1 MIREVGMD
9 RAILH
14 CDCNGFFASV
24 ECIQQ
29 PRLWDVPMA
38 VCGDPE
44 SRHGV
49 ILAKNELAKGYG
61 VVTAE
66 TVWSARKKCPDLVLV
81 EPHHELYHE
90 YSRKI
95 NRIYGQYTDQVE
107 AFSVDESWLDV
118 TGSYKLF
125 GSGKQIADELRVRV
139 QRELGLT
146 ISVGVSFNKIFAK
159 MGSDYKKPNATT
171 EITRDNYKRLLF
183 PLSVEEMIFVGK
195 STAAA
200 LEKVGIRTIGD
211 LAGADVKSL
220 EQLLGKAGPV
230 LWEYANGLEDS
241 PVQVQGAA
249 EAVKSVSN
257 SITFRRNL
265 VGLEDIRQGLLM
277 LADSVAGRLRAQGLR
292 CQTLS
297 VSIKDPSL
305 KTISRQRQL
314 PCASNQTKMIF
325 DTAMEIVQDSWN
337 LRAPIRLLGV
347 AATNLTTGVAFRQM
361 DFWGSDGEEDL
372 RQQRLDKAVD
382 AIRSRFGGDAL
393 RHASLMKSD
402 IVRERHKNETEM
414 LPDGE

>member
-1 MIREVGMD
+1 MD

-14 CDCNGFFASV
+14 CDCNSFYASV

-29 PRLWDVPMA
+29 PRLWHVPMA

-66 TVWSARKKCPDLVLV
+66 TVWAARQKCPELVLV
-81 EPHHELYHE
+81 APHHNLYHE
-90 YSRKI
+90 YSKRI
-95 NRIYGQYTDQVE
+95 NMIYGQYTDQVE

-118 TGSYKLF
+118 TGSRKLF
-125 GSGKQIADELRVRV
+125 GSGRQITDELRARIH
-139 QRELGLT
+139 RELGLT

-171 EITRDNYKRLLF
+171 EITRENYKEILF
-183 PLSVEEMIFVGK
+183 PLSVRDMIFVGK

-200 LEKVGIRTIGD
+200 LEKIGISTIGD
-211 LAGADVKSL
+211 LAQADVRLL
-220 EQLLGKAGPV
+220 ERMLGKAGPV

-241 PVQVQGAA
+241 PVQVQGAS

-265 VGLEDIRQGLLM
+265 VGLEDISQGLLM

-292 CQTLS
+292 AQTLA

-314 PCASNQTKMIF
+314 PHAANQTKLIY
-325 DTAMEIVQDSWN
+325 DTALDIVKESWN
-337 LRAPIRLLGV
+337 LRAPIRLLGI
-347 AATNLTTGVAFRQM
+347 AATNLTTGAAFRQL
-361 DFWGSDGEEDL
+361 DFFSASTGEEDL

-382 AIRSRFGGDAL
+382 QIRSRFGGSAL
-393 RHASLMKSD
+393 KHASLMSSD
-402 IVRERHKNETEM
+402 IIHNHEKKDAEM
-414 LPDGE
+414 PPEGE

>member
-1 MIREVGMD
+1 MD

-14 CDCNGFFASV
+14 CDCNSFYASV

-29 PRLWDVPMA
+29 PRLWHVPMA

-66 TVWSARKKCPDLVLV
+66 TVWAARQKCPELVLV
-81 EPHHELYHE
+81 APHHNLYHE
-90 YSRKI
+90 YSKRI
-95 NRIYGQYTDQVE
+95 NMIYGQYTDQVE

-118 TGSYKLF
+118 TGSRKLF
-125 GSGKQIADELRVRV
+125 GSGRQIADELRARIH
-139 QRELGLT
+139 RELGLT

-171 EITRDNYKRLLF
+171 EITRENYKEILF
-183 PLSVEEMIFVGK
+183 PLSVRDMIFVGK

-200 LEKVGIRTIGD
+200 LEKIGISTIGD
-211 LAGADVKSL
+211 LAQADVRLL
-220 EQLLGKAGPV
+220 ERMLGKAGPV

-241 PVQVQGAA
+241 PVQVQGAS

-265 VGLEDIRQGLLM
+265 VGLEDISQGLLM

-292 CQTLS
+292 AQTLA

-314 PCASNQTKMIF
+314 PHAANQTKLIY
-325 DTAMEIVQDSWN
+325 DTALDIVKESWN
-337 LRAPIRLLGV
+337 LRAPIRLLGI
-347 AATNLTTGVAFRQM
+347 AATNLTTGAAFRQL
-361 DFWGSDGEEDL
+361 DFFSASTGEEDL

-382 AIRSRFGGDAL
+382 QIRSRFGGSAL
-393 RHASLMKSD
+393 KHASLMSSD
-402 IVRERHKNETEM
+402 IIHNHEKKDAEM
-414 LPDGE
+414 PPEGE

>member
-1 MIREVGMD
+1 MD

-29 PRLWDVPMA
+29 PSLWNVPMA

-81 EPHHELYHE
+81 EPHHDLYHE

-125 GSGKQIADELRVRV
+125 GSGKQIADALRERV

-171 EITRDNYKRLLF
+171 EITRENYRKLLF

-195 STAAA
+195 STAAS
-200 LEKVGIRTIGD
+200 LGKLGIHTIGD
-211 LAGADVKSL
+211 LAGADVQTL
-220 EQLLGKAGPV
+220 ERLLGKAGPV

-249 EAVKSVSN
+249 EAVKSISN

-277 LADSVAGRLRAQGLR
+277 LADSVAGRLREQGLR
-292 CQTLS
+292 CQTLA

-314 PCASNQTKMIF
+314 PYAANQTKLIF
-325 DTAMEIVQDSWN
+325 DTAIEIVQDSWN
-337 LRAPIRLLGV
+337 PRAPIRLLGIS
-347 AATNLTTGVAFRQM
+347 ATNLTTGIAVRQL
-361 DFWGSDGEEDL
+361 DFFGSTGEEDV

-382 AIRSRFGGDAL
+382 AIRSRFGGGAL
-393 RHASLMKSD
+393 KHASLMKSD
-402 IVRERHKNETEM
+402 IVRERHKTESEM
-414 LPDGE
+414 PVDGE